1 MALYK
6 IGARTSV
13 EATGDT
19 AASNVEAPE
28 KGAAHRIVRFVAASV
43 DYLFEPTR
51 VALDDLPTPPRR
63 AYHNRGCAGAQRAVE
78 GGRQFIGI
86 GLPATVARKE
96 DVSQS
101 GF

>member
-1 MALYK
+1 VYL
-6 IGARTSV
+6 

-19 AASNVEAPE
+19 AASNVEDPE

-63 AYHNRGCAGAQRAVE
+63 AYHTRAAPEHRGRWKVGDS
-78 GGRQFIGI
+78 FIGI